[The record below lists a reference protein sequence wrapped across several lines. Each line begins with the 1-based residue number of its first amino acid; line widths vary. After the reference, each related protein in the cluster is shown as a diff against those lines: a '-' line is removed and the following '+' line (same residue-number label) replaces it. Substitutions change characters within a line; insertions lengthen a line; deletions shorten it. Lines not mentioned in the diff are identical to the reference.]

1 MGFHWFPLQFKCQCT
16 RGSLEASIK
25 CVPSGHPLA
34 RAPHISAGLMLLPKV
49 IIYHDPILY
58 FSFCRNNNLRLFN
71 FQKGEKSS
79 KTKGNGMTTNIFFFS
94 LRLCRRCRLGGMPVI
109 FRVLTLLV
117 DRNIGEALKIGE
129 RSR

>member
-1 MGFHWFPLQFKCQCT
+1 MCALRPPIGAC
-16 RGSLEASIK
+16 
-25 CVPSGHPLA
+25 
-34 RAPHISAGLMLLPKV
+34 APHFGWKV

-58 FSFCRNNNLRLFN
+58 FSFYRNNNLRLFN